1 MLTLI
6 LSYISLTILLVL
18 LVKSLQRVVERG
30 SKSKKLSNKAKRKRE
45 KEHQYNENQLETLSK
60 DLNDKIVKSITNL
73 NGPQLI
79 ESGRLHKTNPSLVT
93 KTFLFKALKI
103 TKKLNCITEVVKD
116 CLTTAENLDSKNA
129 FDLPLYNVP
138 VTLKEC
144 FQTKGSASTVGISK
158 FLDNIATEDCVL
170 VKVLKHCGAVPF
182 AKTNLPQ
189 MMLSF
194 EASNPIYGETSHP
207 LNPKFGPGGSSSGE
221 GCIIAA
227 GGSVLGFGTDTGG
240 SIRIPGHICGICSF
254 KPTMNRLSQSGIIGP
269 NAMAAL
275 ATSAGPMARD
285 IDTIVMAMRALCC
298 EKMFEL
304 DPHVVPIKF
313 RDQMYTNK
321 KPLRIGYFDDDGYM
335 KPIPACQR
343 AIKITKESLEEA
355 GHTLVPYK
363 PYEKLIM
370 EDLNCAGFADGGESF
385 MELLEND
392 AVDVSIKL
400 YHSIWTTPWIFRKI
414 YAYFLSFKYPRIA
427 KNYEAYYGKGD
438 TTVNKL
444 WKMRGKIEQYKS
456 EFWKEWREKY
466 KIDALIC
473 PVSPIVASPKGN
485 LSNLTAM
492 GSYTAVFNLV
502 NGPAGTVPVTRVTQE
517 DVDDLQT
524 YKDHYEDSLSELVK
538 NACSGSINM
547 PVSVQCAS
555 YPFREEVCLRLM
567 KEVESLLP
575 MKNDS

>member
-254 KPTMNRLSQSGIIGP
+254 KPTMNRLSQSGII
-269 NAMAAL
+269 
-275 ATSAGPMARD
+275 
-285 IDTIVMAMRALCC
+285 
-298 EKMFEL
+298 
-304 DPHVVPIKF
+304 
-313 RDQMYTNK
+313 
-321 KPLRIGYFDDDGYM
+321 
-335 KPIPACQR
+335 
-343 AIKITKESLEEA
+343 
-355 GHTLVPYK
+355 
-363 PYEKLIM
+363 
-370 EDLNCAGFADGGESF
+370 AGFADGGESF